1 MVWAM
6 RVRAAA
12 LTLLLS
18 SALAATPVPVQG
30 TSAVGT
36 SPAYTV
42 QTGDTLYSIARR
54 LDTTVERLQAIN
66 NLPGLSISVGQVLKV
81 PQTAGQVTITPAPAA
96 GTSSGATST
105 AAPSTKAS
113 PAAPVPAPVKANI
126 FVVNGVTVVAPF
138 QVEMGDAFVLRLSG
152 AQAATARVRFTSEVG
167 EDVRRPAETLTPL
180 GAAGEY
186 VVLGRVVLG
195 KKTPVVYS
203 VQVGAKTARAR
214 IPLVAGST
222 GSGSVVPLNL
232 PKAIA
237 DKLTDPGRKGEEALV
252 EQVYARRSPQA
263 WSLPFAPAVQA
274 KVIPGSFG
282 QNRTYVAGQP
292 VKYHYGA
299 DYPAP
304 VGTPITAVND
314 GTVVLAGTYP
324 VRGNVVAI
332 DHGAG
337 LVSLYFHQSRLL
349 VKVGQQVRRGQQ
361 IGLVGSTGLST
372 GPHLHLEMRVR
383 GEATQPADWFGRL
396 FPRPK

>member
-1 MVWAM
+1 M
-6 RVRAAA
+6 RFRAVA
-12 LTLLLS
+12 LSLLLS
-18 SALAATPVPVQG
+18 AAQAAAPTPAPTQA
-30 TSAVGT
+30 TSAAQSGT
-36 SPAYTV
+36 YTV
-42 QTGDTLYSIARR
+42 QTGDTLYAIARR
-54 LDTTVERLQAIN
+54 VGTTVERLQALN
-66 NLPGLSISVGQVLKV
+66 NLSDAGISVGQVLRV
-81 PQTAGQVTITPAPAA
+81 PQVAGQVTITPA
-96 GTSSGATST
+96 
-105 AAPSTKAS
+105 K
-113 PAAPVPAPVKANI
+113 PAAPALGTSAASSAGTASAAPNTSGNI

-138 QVEMGDAFVLRLSG
+138 RAEMGDAFVLRLSG
-152 AQAATARVRFTSEVG
+152 ARAGQARVRFTSEVG
-167 EDVRRPAETLTPL
+167 EDVRRPAEALTPI

-195 KKTPVVYS
+195 KKTPIVYT
-203 VQVGAKTARAR
+203 VQVDGKTTRAR
-214 IPLVAGST
+214 IPVVAGDI
-222 GSGSVVPLNL
+222 GRGSVVPLNL

-237 DKLTDPGRKGEEALV
+237 DKLVDPGRKAEEALV
-252 EQVYARRSPQA
+252 EQAYARRTPQA
-263 WSLPFAPAVQA
+263 WDLPFQPAVQA
-274 KVIPGSFG
+274 RVIPGSFG

-314 GTVVLAGTYP
+314 GTVVLAGKYP

-337 LVSLYFHQSRLL
+337 LISLYFHQSKLL
-349 VKVGQQVRRGQQ
+349 VKVGQRVTRGQR